1 MPGTHTPAH
10 ARANTLRALFN
21 TQKRRIATALGAV
34 GVGLEHHLTLDD
46 HLLTLAADDLNRRAN
61 RLRGSKEEGIYG
73 EDVGLLFAIA
83 FSIMK
88 HLPVTSPSFVAADTE
103 DDYPRRL
110 ANAVYAVSVAFSYLE
125 INAAGSGAITRRLVV
140 FLIGGG
146 VPKRLE
152 ANLAALRWFH
162 DAHIR
167 RSWFGSQGRLREG
180 CAFG

>member
-1 MPGTHTPAH
+1 MSGTHTPAH
-10 ARANTLRALFN
+10 TRANTLRTLFN
-21 TQKRRIATALGAV
+21 TQKRTIGTALGAA
-34 GVGLEHHLTLDD
+34 GIGLEDHLTLDD
-46 HLLTLAADDLNRRAN
+46 RLLTLAADDLNRRAL
-61 RLRGSKEEGIYG
+61 RLHGSKEEGLYG

-83 FSIMK
+83 FSIMN
-88 HLPVTSPSFVAADTE
+88 HLPVTSPSLVTA

-110 ANAVYAVSVAFSYLE
+110 ANAVYAVLVAFSYLE
-125 INAAGSGAITRRLVV
+125 IDAAGSAAITRRLVV

-167 RSWFGSQGRLREG
+167 RPWFGSQGRLREG